1 MALSTR
7 SFPQASARRGRR
19 LASRAL
25 GSAALVLGFFVSPQT
40 AHAEGPLARQAGD
53 EGALTM
59 AEVGVGAL
67 FLPSAPDCLPH
78 RTSCP
83 TSDTALLLTARPLV
97 QIGGRFV
104 FGVSASWGIGRQGQ
118 NADIATSTGTIKR
131 THHRDYFL
139 FSPIVRYYPF
149 LALAG
154 RVDAWVG
161 LTGGFLIV
169 SDRYSND
176 ADGTSSVGPLSLTVS
191 TTGSTFGGG
200 LGFDV
205 RITEAISVGG
215 WTHESLWLL
224 PHGRRCAQTYECA
237 TIGGPQLAIEGG
249 LTASYRLRL

>member
-1 MALSTR
+1 MALI
-7 SFPQASARRGRR
+7 ARGSRR
-19 LASRAL
+19 PLPSIA
-25 GSAALVLGFFVSPQT
+25 AALVCVGALCGSARPAAAQ
-40 AHAEGPLARQAGD
+40 APLARQQGD
-53 EGALTM
+53 SGALTM

-67 FLPSAPDCLPH
+67 FLPSAPDCLPNH
-78 RTSCP
+78 TSCP

-104 FGVSASWGIGRQGQ
+104 FGVSASWGIGRQSQ
-118 NADIATSTGTIKR
+118 NADIATPTGTIGR
-131 THHRDYFL
+131 THRRDYFL

-149 LALAG
+149 LSLAG

-200 LGFDV
+200 VGFDV
-205 RITEAISVGG
+205 RITEAISVGA
-215 WTHESLWLL
+215 WTHQSLWLL
-224 PHGRRCAQTYECA
+224 PRGRRCAQTYECA